1 MFHFIPTIFNK
12 IISGVASVIIAVGI
26 VHVPPIP
33 NTSLQVNKKI
43 NSPAVL
49 GEQTTSTDPQ
59 IENLK
64 KEIEELKKQQEVSRS
79 QNTNKPKTQNSKS
92 QADTFTTSPNPP
104 LPPPLSN
111 VQQLQ
116 QAEKDRL
123 AQEQRQQE
131 IERQLQ
137 LEKTLK
143 LQIEQ
148 KERERLQE
156 FAHQQELKKQQE
168 LELAKQLYQNKT
180 QELETFIAQINQ
192 INSRKVA
199 EEQEL
204 RSQESQ
210 FIITYCNRKEEE
222 LSNNYASRGLTFSGA
237 RQKAIADLKI
247 TCPVEAKN
255 IFNASLNDALYPFVV
270 QLDNMKWQFQQ
281 YNQQLYS
288 SCSRYNFSNCSVY
301 MDAAFPI
308 R

>member
-12 IISGVASVIIAVGI
+12 LISGVASVIIAVGI
-26 VHVPPIP
+26 VQVPPIP
-33 NTSLQVNKKI
+33 NAPLQVNKKI

-49 GEQTTSTDPQ
+49 GEQTSTDPQ

-64 KEIEELKKQQEVSRS
+64 KQIEELKKQQEVSRN
-79 QNTNKPKTQNSKS
+79 QNTNKPKTQNPKS

-104 LPPPLSN
+104 LSPPPSN

-131 IERQLQ
+131 VERQLQ
-137 LEKTLK
+137 LEKALK
-143 LQIEQ
+143 LQVEQ
-148 KERERLQE
+148 KERERLQQ
-156 FAHQQELKKQQE
+156 FAHQQE
-168 LELAKQLYQNKT
+168 LELAKQLYQKKL
-180 QELETFIAQINQ
+180 QELEVFIAQINQ
-192 INSRKVA
+192 INSRKIA

-247 TCPVEAKN
+247 TCPTEAKN
-255 IFNASLNDALYPFVV
+255 IFSASTNDALYPFIV
-270 QLDNMKWQFQQ
+270 QLDNMKRQFQQ

-288 SCSRYNFSNCSVY
+288 SCNQHNFNNCSVY